1 MELLSGR
8 GEVRSGRGGVRSGR
22 AVVGVDVVSQ
32 TLPRNYRAPAQ
43 HPCCTPGP
51 RIPVSCQRGGDPRCV
66 GCMSDTTLDD
76 PTRRPCP
83 TLPPY
88 PAALYQRRE
97 WVDVAAD
104 CATCR
109 LQMQPPCAC
118 SDPCCLGGPPSS
130 RAPCPWGRQ
139 GSPPGPGSHL
149 GLVPCQPRHPPAGRA
164 SSVCAVSNL
173 KFLPLTEAS
182 FASLDANKTLRSVM
196 KA

>member
-1 MELLSGR
+1 MEFISGR

-32 TLPRNYRAPAQ
+32 TLPRNYRAPSQ

-51 RIPVSCQRGGDPRCV
+51 RGLMSCDMGGDPRCV
-66 GCMSDTTLDD
+66 GCISDSSLDD
-76 PTRRPCP
+76 QTRACP
-83 TLPPY
+83 ALPPY
-88 PAALYQRRE
+88 PAGLCQQGE
-97 WVDVAAD
+97 WVGAAAD

-139 GSPPGPGSHL
+139 GPLQGPGSHL
-149 GLVPCQPRHPPAGRA
+149 GLAPCPPRHPPAGRA
-164 SSVCAVSNL
+164 SSVCAVSEL
-173 KFLPLTEAS
+173 QVLSSTKAS
-182 FASLDANKTLRSVM
+182 SASLDVNKTFRHLM
-196 KA
+196 KG